1 MARSSLVVLY
11 VDRCHGRCSRVKHLM
26 PSVCYTHTLYLY
38 IIICILIVAT
48 TTRNIVN
55 QGGILQFDWFVVN
68 EDVEI

>member
-1 MARSSLVVLY
+1 MSNTLCRPFVI
-11 VDRCHGRCSRVKHLM
+11 
-26 PSVCYTHTLYLY
+26 HTLYLY

-55 QGGILQFDWFVVN
+55 QGGILQLDWFIVN